1 MEKLSPSAWR
11 HTQNNNLREKWEVIT
26 GEKNRLEPKVEVRRR
41 GVSASFKF
49 LDDDEGTFAL
59 KEEEGKIKLIKSS
72 KEVHLYDLGYRR
84 YCERNQLHPVEE
96 WSFEQEVILKKR
108 PPNNILT
115 FSVEIR
121 GLKCERRGSGYAF
134 YREVELP
141 HLALR
146 NRKKVLKEDI
156 LYLNP
161 VIAKDRLGQ
170 ATKAEVEL
178 KNGTLTIKI
187 DKAFL
192 ENAAY
197 PISIDPSYTIKTGAS
212 EYSTAYTPQRNLA
225 RTSDGTLWCVYSRS
239 DGTYEQIY
247 ISYSPDGETWTEEQ
261 VSSGSG
267 HQYYPSVAVDSQ
279 DNVHVVWTGKG
290 WGSNPNYNNI
300 QYRKRTS
307 SGWQAQEAVTD
318 KDSTQYNPAIAID
331 SQGNVHVVWYGGG
344 WGSNPNYYNIQY
356 RKRTSA
362 GWQAQE
368 ALTDKDDKQYDP
380 AIAIDSQDN
389 VHIVWEGGGW
399 GSNPDYYNI
408 QYRKR
413 TSSGWQAQEAVTDKD
428 DDQYYPSI
436 AVDSQDNIHIVWE
449 GWGWGTNTGNANTQ
463 YRKRTSSGW
472 QTQEAV
478 TDVNYNQ
485 FDQTIAIDSQDNVH
499 VIWTG
504 KGWGS
509 NPDYYNVQYRK
520 RTPSGWQTQEGLT
533 DAAIT
538 QQYPSP
544 IWALHPTISGAKTNR
559 PKSGYAFVWM
569 DGTTVKFYK
578 SDDLSWDSKVVK
590 VVSETA
596 LLDKNYRPSLIA
608 EDADKCGIVRRL
620 KARNGA
626 LLVTPVSEEYVA
638 YDKEVI
644 TVGST
649 AVGFSPDKIKN
660 CKVAYCTL
668 DPDAGAIRYWVDGST
683 PTSTEG
689 HYVDSGQSITIT
701 SPTEISNFKAI
712 RVGSTDGK
720 LHVTYKG
727 KV

>member
-11 HTQNNNLREKWEVIT
+11 HTQNNSLRERWEVIA

-72 KEVHLYDLGYRR
+72 KEVHLYDLGYRK
-84 YCERNQLHPVEE
+84 YHERNQLHPVEE

-108 PPNNILT
+108 PLSNILT

-121 GLKCERRGSGYAF
+121 GLKCERRGNSYAF
-134 YREVELP
+134 YREVALP

-170 ATKAEVEL
+170 ATEAEVEL

-192 ENAAY
+192 ESAAY
-197 PISIDPSYTIKTGAS
+197 PVSIDPSYTIKTGAS

-225 RTSDGTLWCVYSRS
+225 RKSNGELWCVYSRS

-247 ISYSPDGETWTEEQ
+247 VAYSTDGETWTEEQ
-261 VSSGSG
+261 VCSGSDQ
-267 HQYYPSVAVDSQ
+267 QYYPSLAIDSQ
-279 DNVHVVWTGKG
+279 DNVHVVWTG
-290 WGSNPNYNNI
+290 
-300 QYRKRTS
+300 R
-307 SGWQAQEAVTD
+307 
-318 KDSTQYNPAIAID
+318 
-331 SQGNVHVVWYGGG
+331 G

-356 RKRTSA
+356 RKRTSS

-389 VHIVWEGGGW
+389 VHVIWEGGGW
-399 GSNPDYYNI
+399 GSNPNYYNI

>member
-11 HTQNNNLREKWEVIT
+11 HTQNNSLRERWEVIA

-72 KEVHLYDLGYRR
+72 KEVHLYDLGYRK
-84 YCERNQLHPVEE
+84 YHERNQLHPVEE

-108 PPNNILT
+108 PLSNILT

-121 GLKCERRGSGYAF
+121 GLKCERRGNSYAF
-134 YREVELP
+134 YREVALP

-170 ATKAEVEL
+170 ATEAEVEL

-192 ENAAY
+192 ESAAY
-197 PISIDPSYTIKTGAS
+197 PVSIDPSYTIKTGAS

-225 RTSDGTLWCVYSRS
+225 RKSNGELWCVYSRS

-247 ISYSPDGETWTEEQ
+247 VAYSTDGETWTEEQ
-261 VSSGSG
+261 VCSGSDQ
-267 HQYYPSVAVDSQ
+267 QYYPSLAIDSQ
-279 DNVHVVWTGKG
+279 DNVHVVWTGRG
-290 WGSNPNYNNI
+290 WGSNPN
-300 QYRKRTS
+300 
-307 SGWQAQEAVTD
+307 
-318 KDSTQYNPAIAID
+318 
-331 SQGNVHVVWYGGG
+331 
-344 WGSNPNYYNIQY
+344 
-356 RKRTSA
+356 
-362 GWQAQE
+362 
-368 ALTDKDDKQYDP
+368 
-380 AIAIDSQDN
+380 
-389 VHIVWEGGGW
+389 
-399 GSNPDYYNI
+399 YYNI